1 MKHLKYQKETIEK
14 ARSMFEQ
21 GYSFPK
27 IAKALGIKRW
37 MTVFDWSKKFQWTK
51 MVNPPQSLQSS
62 TASSKMLKTFE
73 HVISFTDLIITDL
86 EIKLQSS
93 QLSIQDITKVM
104 EKLPLLIK
112 NLKTPEIC
120 TPRLLDTLSA
130 LQSPSQEQKDKKD
143 KILTFLNLIDPEKT

>member
-1 MKHLKYQKETIEK
+1 MKHIKYPKETIEK
-14 ARSMFEQ
+14 AQSMFEQ

-51 MVNPPQSLQSS
+51 LADPS
-62 TASSKMLKTFE
+62 TISPIASTKLLEIFE

-86 EIKLQSS
+86 ETKLQSS

-104 EKLPLLIK
+104 EKLPPLIK
-112 NLKTPEIC
+112 NLKTSEIC
-120 TPRLLDTLSA
+120 TPKLLDTLSA
-130 LQSPSQEQKDKKD
+130 LQSPTQELKDKKD